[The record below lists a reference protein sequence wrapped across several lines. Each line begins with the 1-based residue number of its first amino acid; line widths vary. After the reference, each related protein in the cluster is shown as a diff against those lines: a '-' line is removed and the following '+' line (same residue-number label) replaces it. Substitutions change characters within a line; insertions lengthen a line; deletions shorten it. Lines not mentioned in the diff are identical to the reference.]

1 MKKMMAAAAS
11 LLLIAGQAA
20 AATSDISATTA
31 TAATPASK
39 ARAINHCDAGRKTH
53 AVSGRVAN
61 RCEPGGGGGPF
72 GFGGV
77 PGPWILGGLVVAGAI
92 GFGVAEDSSNKP
104 TSP

>member
-20 AATSDISATTA
+20 AATSDITATAT

-53 AVSGRVAN
+53 AVSNRLAN
-61 RCEPGGGGGPF
+61 RCDY
-72 GFGGV
+72 FGGV
-77 PGPWILGGLVVAGAI
+77 PAPFLLGAVVVAGAI
-92 GFGVAEDSSNKP
+92 VFGVAEDSSNKS

>member
-20 AATSDISATTA
+20 AATSDITATAT

-39 ARAINHCDAGRKTH
+39 ARAINHCGAGLKAH
-53 AVSGRVAN
+53 AVGDQVRGRVAN
-61 RCEPGGGGGPF
+61 RCELGTLGL
-72 GFGGV
+72 GGV
-77 PGPWILGGLVVAGAI
+77 PGPFVLGALVI
-92 GFGVAEDSSNKP
+92 GGSIVFGVAEDSSNKS

>member
-1 MKKMMAAAAS
+1 MKKVMAAAAS

-20 AATSDISATTA
+20 AATSDIAATTT

-53 AVSGRVAN
+53 AVSGRVTN
-61 RCEPGGGGGPF
+61 RCELGSSTF
-72 GFGGV
+72 FGGV
-77 PGPWILGGLVVAGAI
+77 PGPFVLGALVI
-92 GFGVAEDSSNKP
+92 GGSIVFGVAEDSSNKP